1 MKDAAQALADE
12 QMSKVA
18 RDFSPACATVC
29 LSGATIRSWLVTVA
43 RSRLPR
49 SRRDAVDMADGLGTK
64 QTHATL
70 TMSTSASESSGRRD
84 AIEAD
89 IAACCRK
96 GFRVWEKSKIRQRD
110 GPILR
115 RLGSK
120 ERTCAL
126 LHHIYSKCSRLTML
140 NLSIRLQ
147 LHFTCTP

>member
-43 RSRLPR
+43 RARLPR

-96 GFRVWEKSKIRQRD
+96 GVRVWEKNKIQQKPHS
-110 GPILR
+110 GPR
-115 RLGSK
+115 RTGVNSVVSCVN
-120 ERTCAL
+120 RVVCDCFGA
-126 LHHIYSKCSRLTML
+126 YNM
-140 NLSIRLQ
+140 
-147 LHFTCTP
+147 CTRSV